1 MSSPVGILAGGGG
14 LPLEAADAIRR
25 SGRSVHVV
33 AIAGEA
39 DPAIAGLP
47 HTWVNWGGIG
57 AMLRAFRDAECTEI
71 VIIGGVRRP
80 DLVKV
85 RPDAGFFLSLPL
97 LLRLMSGGD
106 DSVLR
111 RVVQFFERKGF
122 KVRGVHEVA
131 PALLAAAG
139 PLAGQPSEADWRD
152 IKVGLAM
159 IEALGPA
166 DVGQAVVVASGR
178 PIAIEAAE
186 GTDGILQRVGDL
198 RRRGQAG
205 NGGVLVKAAKPGQE
219 LRVDLPVIG
228 PKTVE
233 HAASA
238 GLAGIAVV
246 AGAVLLAERHL
257 VHAAAER
264 RGLFLFGAEPTAADR
279 RRAGDLVADR
289 LENAGLSRPR
299 PLGSI
304 RCRAREW
311 RDVRQGLAVV
321 AGAAAFGAGAAA
333 VVARGH
339 VLAVEAGE
347 GPQAVVERAGHLRQW
362 GDARSA
368 RRRRGVLI
376 LRSAADL
383 SRPLMDKAAAAGLA
397 VIALADSAA
406 DPARLS
412 ALGAA
417 GDRMGL
423 CVLGAGSREGVADR
437 LSTCGEPA
445 PGRLDSRKQPLG
457 NVAGVNQRELRIFLV
472 AGEHSGDALGAKL
485 MAAIKA
491 CSPCRVDFAGVGG
504 DLMAAQGLVSPF
516 PLSDVAIMG
525 PLSILPRLPR
535 ILRRVYSTVDAAV
548 AAEPDA
554 VVIIDSPEFT
564 HPIAKRI
571 KKRKPSIPVID
582 YVSPQLWAWR
592 PGRAKKMRA
601 YVDHVLALLP
611 FEPEAHARLG
621 GPPCSYV
628 GHPLIERLGWVRAL
642 DPAPL
647 AERLKLDRSKPV
659 LVVLPGSR
667 TSEVSRL
674 MQPFGEAITQ
684 LRERGLQP
692 EVVIPTVPH
701 LRGQIEQ
708 ALAAW
713 QVSARLVH
721 GDEDKFRAFKL
732 ARAALAAS
740 GTVTLELGLVGT
752 PMVVA
757 YRVDA
762 VAARLR
768 FLVKVPSVVLAN
780 LVLGENV
787 FPEFIQ
793 EACVPESLADA
804 VAPLLADTPERER
817 QLAGLACIPER
828 LQLAAGSPSEAAA
841 EIVLGLAGEGRTG
854 IRR

>member
-33 AIAGEA
+33 GIAGEA
-39 DPAIAGLP
+39 DPAIAGWP

-57 AMLRAFRDAECTEI
+57 AMLRAFRDADCTEI

-80 DLVKV
+80 DLVNL

-111 RVVQFFERKGF
+111 RVVKFFERKGF

-139 PLAGQPSEADWRD
+139 LLAGPPPSETNRRD
-152 IKVGLAM
+152 IDTGLAL
-159 IEALGPA
+159 IEALGSA
-166 DVGQAVVVASGR
+166 DIGQAVVVASGR

-186 GTDGILQRVGDL
+186 GTDGILQRVADL
-198 RRRGQAG
+198 RRRGEAG
-205 NGGVLVKAAKPGQE
+205 TGGVLVKAAKPGQE
-219 LRVDLPVIG
+219 LRVDLPAVG

-233 HAASA
+233 LAASA
-238 GLAGIAVV
+238 GLAGIAVL
-246 AGAVLLAERHL
+246 AGAVLLAERKVL
-257 VHAAAER
+257 LAAADR
-264 RGLFLFGAEPTAADR
+264 YGLFLVGAEPSSKAR
-279 RRAGDLVADR
+279 RRAGGLSAER
-289 LENAGLSRPR
+289 QESAGLSVPR
-299 PLGSI
+299 QLGEI
-304 RCRAREW
+304 RCRARDW
-311 RDVRQGLAVV
+311 RDVRQGLAVA
-321 AGAAAFGAGAAA
+321 AGAAAFGAGAAV

-347 GPQAVVERAGHLRQW
+347 GPEEVVARAGRLRQW

-368 RRRRGVLI
+368 RRRRGVLV

-383 SRPLMDKAAAAGLA
+383 SQPLMDKAVAAGLA
-397 VIALADSAA
+397 AIVFADSAA
-406 DPARLS
+406 DSNRLS
-412 ALGAA
+412 ALVTT
-417 GDRMGL
+417 GDRTGVCLLGSDHHEAEPVPATDGL
-423 CVLGAGSREGVADR
+423 RDR
-437 LSTCGEPA
+437 WEQSST
-445 PGRLDSRKQPLG
+445 S
-457 NVAGVNQRELRIFLV
+457 VAGGRRELRIFLV

-485 MAAIKA
+485 IAAIKSH
-491 CSPCRVDFAGVGG
+491 SPARVRFAGVGG
-504 DLMAAQGLVSPF
+504 ELMAAQGLVSPF

-571 KKRKPSIPVID
+571 KKHNPSIPIID

-628 GHPLIERLGWVRAL
+628 GHPLIERLEWVRDL
-642 DPAPL
+642 DPVPL
-647 AERLKLDRSKPV
+647 AERLNLDRSKPV
-659 LVVLPGSR
+659 VAVLPGSR

-674 MQPFGEAITQ
+674 MQPFGEALAL

-713 QVSARLVH
+713 QVPAHLVH
-721 GDEDKFRAFKL
+721 DDNDKFRAFKL

-780 LVLGENV
+780 LVLAENV

-793 EACVPESLADA
+793 EACVPERLADA
-804 VAPLLADTPERER
+804 VAALLADTPERER
-817 QLAGLACIPER
+817 QLAGLARIPER
-828 LQLAAGSPSEAAA
+828 LRLAAGSPSEAAA
-841 EIVLGLAGEGRTG
+841 AIVLRLAREGRT
-854 IRR
+854 RNRP